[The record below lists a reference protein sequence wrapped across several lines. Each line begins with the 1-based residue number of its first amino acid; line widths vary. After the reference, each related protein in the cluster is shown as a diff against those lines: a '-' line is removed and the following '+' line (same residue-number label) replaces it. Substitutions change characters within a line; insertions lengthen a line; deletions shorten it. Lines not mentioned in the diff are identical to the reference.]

1 MTAQTLEAKTMEEL
15 ENPEKQERLRK
26 WLPYLW
32 LPPVGLIVIMF
43 LVAFFAR

>member
-1 MTAQTLEAKTMEEL
+1 MLEARTMEEL

-32 LPPVGLIVIMF
+32 LPPVALIVVMF
-43 LVAFFAR
+43 LVAVCAK